1 MHPAHTLHTLRGR
14 VEPWDT
20 PARSISTAS
29 FLCQRLWMSTCFANN
44 RDLHCFWQHD
54 VLDNM
59 IFSFEFNMFSFCLF
73 HQSNILLDNSS
84 DHRWECQHGSWQ
96 QWTFQPK
103 PFCFNS
109 VWPSTSFL
117 PTNKNYGSQHH
128 GNTTNS
134 CQVNSSRWV
143 PHPLWRHRNNR
154 ASWNQL
160 QMVEWFQQELE
171 TRDYQQGQRW
181 CCVHGNVLHL
191 GGVQQP
197 RQQGDWKSTTNNCWW
212 GCQGILPHFLQQQH
226 PWCLLFVDIP
236 FVRTPYGNKPPNTLD
251 FADDPNGNI
260 NHWEPDYEHESQHIQ
275 SCWLSSSVST
285 IRTTRPVQQRSLQ
298 QFVFSSAAP
307 ASTNRWTTTP
317 GSTAT
322 CGLFNSPLTWSTSAQ
337 RTHHWLGHFSNVS
350 IWRFDHVSQH
360 GTNYVFEIGEIC
372 RQQLHCNCINLKTG
386 VKDEDQ
392 LRGSNN
398 LVKYI
403 LANSKMVIQQQRAKQ
418 QELETARL
426 ASLAETTKENEIEG
440 DDNMERPTNRQRLMW
455 NINTWSQQR
464 INRVR

>member
-44 RDLHCFWQHD
+44 RDLHSFWQHD

-59 IFSFEFNMFSFCLF
+59 IFSFEFNMFSFGLF

-143 PHPLWRHRNNR
+143 PPPLWRHRNNR

-160 QMVEWFQQELE
+160 QNGWMVP
-171 TRDYQQGQRW
+171 TRTGNKRLPTRSTMVLCSWQRASP
-181 CCVHGNVLHL
+181 G
-191 GGVQQP
+191 
-197 RQQGDWKSTTNNCWW
+197 RSTTASSTRR
-212 GCQGILPHFLQQQH
+212 LEKYHQQ
-226 PWCLLFVDIP
+226 LLVGMS
-236 FVRTPYGNKPPNTLD
+236 GNSPT
-251 FADDPNGNI
+251 
-260 NHWEPDYEHESQHIQ
+260 
-275 SCWLSSSVST
+275 
-285 IRTTRPVQQRSLQ
+285 
-298 QFVFSSAAP
+298 FSSAT
-307 ASTNRWTTTP
+307 ASMMLAVRWHTICP
-317 GSTAT
+317 
-322 CGLFNSPLTWSTSAQ
+322 NS
-337 RTHHWLGHFSNVS
+337 
-350 IWRFDHVSQH
+350 I
-360 GTNYVFEIGEIC
+360 
-372 RQQLHCNCINLKTG
+372 RQQATQHIGFC
-386 VKDEDQ
+386 
-392 LRGSNN
+392 
-398 LVKYI
+398 
-403 LANSKMVIQQQRAKQ
+403 
-418 QELETARL
+418 
-426 ASLAETTKENEIEG
+426 
-440 DDNMERPTNRQRLMW
+440 W
-455 NINTWSQQR
+455 WSQWQHQPLGAWLWTWEPTHS
-464 INRVR
+464 IVLAVIKCFNYLDN